1 MKLINLTAYKIF
13 VKEDVENTYMSEE
26 WYETMNIAPPM
37 PEEEDFEEELSIVK
51 LRVDKIL
58 FFLQGDEDEETSTVY
73 VEGGLHIN
81 VKETVEQIEQLINRK
96 NHGLQKLLDWIIKR
110 SILSKIK
117 NTFRRL

>member
-26 WYETMNIAPPM
+26 WYETMNIAPPE

-81 VKETVEQIEQLINRK
+81 VKETVEQIEQLINRSWWK
-96 NHGLQKLLDWIIKR
+96 KFFTK
-110 SILSKIK
+110 KE
-117 NTFRRL
+117 